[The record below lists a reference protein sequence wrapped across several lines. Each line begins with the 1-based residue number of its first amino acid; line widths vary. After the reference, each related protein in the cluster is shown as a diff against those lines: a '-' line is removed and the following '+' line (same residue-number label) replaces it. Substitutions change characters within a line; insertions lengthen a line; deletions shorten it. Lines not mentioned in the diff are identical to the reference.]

1 MNTSH
6 LDLSRQVA
14 GLSDQLKTTDTLIAQ
29 LGKLTF
35 QPGSEPLDGEGGV
48 RVELTQDIHESLKQL
63 AEDFEIIKQ
72 EASDF
77 APGSRSHHRASRK
90 DNDEARLS
98 AKVIRI
104 GEDLREARQRFR
116 TAQISAKYA
125 SEQAKRQER
134 QALLEGYRKE
144 AAQLD
149 QVAEPAQSA
158 RDQLFAQRR
167 QNQTQKNLTRDEVLV
182 NASSDVTAALR
193 RTHDLLSSELTRSRF
208 AQETF
213 DESTAALAQ
222 LGDDYSSLDDVLS
235 TSRNLIG
242 TLLKSQKSDSWY
254 LETALYILIATL
266 CWLIFRRLLYGPF
279 IRLPLFFWR
288 VFTFFISWGIFKPIW
303 FFLSLTGV
311 ITSEHRAGGSPDLT
325 SSSRP
330 PLIVHRS
337 AQGGAQA
344 IPSHALPK
352 NGIPAGAGGEGA
364 KKNREPIL
372 QGTMSEKIGKM
383 AEDQAQPE
391 TTQNAP
397 EAKKEPIRRGDGTIL
412 QERTDEAPNPKK
424 KAFEAEVEDVKHESR
439 KRDEL

>member
-1 MNTSH
+1 MNHPSPG
-6 LDLSRQVA
+6 LPRQVA
-14 GLSDQLKTTDTLIAQ
+14 GLSEQLKTTNTLIAQ

-35 QPGSEPLDGEGGV
+35 QPGSEPLGGEGGV

-63 AEDFEIIKQ
+63 TEDFEIIKQ
-72 EASDF
+72 EAADLHPDGRF
-77 APGSRSHHRASRK
+77 HTRANRK
-90 DNDEARLS
+90 DNEEARLS

-104 GEDLREARQRFR
+104 GEDLKEARQRFR
-116 TAQISAKYA
+116 TAQVSAKYA
-125 SEQAKRQER
+125 SEQAKRKER
-134 QALLEGYRKE
+134 QALLESYRRE

-149 QVAEPAQSA
+149 QATEPVQSS

-222 LGDDYSSLDDVLS
+222 LGDDYSSLDDILS

-254 LETALYILIATL
+254 LETAFYILIATL
-266 CWLIFRRLLYGPF
+266 CWLVFRRLLYGPF
-279 IRLPLFFWR
+279 IKLPLFFWR
-288 VFTFFISWGIFKPIW
+288 VFTFFISWGIFKPLYL
-303 FFLSLTGV
+303 FLSITGV
-311 ITSEHRAGGSPDLT
+311 VTTERRSGASADLT

-330 PLIVHRS
+330 PLIVQPS
-337 AQGGAQA
+337 AQGGIGA
-344 IPSHALPK
+344 IPSVALPK
-352 NGIPAGAGGEGA
+352 GGIPAGAGGVGA
-364 KKNREPIL
+364 KRNREPIL
-372 QGTMSEKIGKM
+372 EGTMSEQIGKM
-383 AEDQAQPE
+383 TEDQAEPE
-391 TTQNAP
+391 KAP
-397 EAKKEPIRRGDGTIL
+397 KAQEDGKELPRRGDGTVL
-412 QERTDEAPNPKK
+412 QERGDVPPNPKK
-424 KAFEAEVEDVKHESR
+424 KAFEADAEDEKHESR